1 MSLHCLNLFFSFSII
16 YIVYF
21 FAFLLDF
28 SIFFLFVFSTPGYV
42 KRSHG
47 ETRHAMRR
55 CVLSSLKK
63 KREKRRVRDFLLSRL
78 IIFLTRDSFIA
89 FSRSDVKTEFPVG
102 IYDAISMSMTM
113 INVDEDRSN
122 DPLFVSRLSFN
133 ELIIRFPFFYSSFL
147 PWELLDSIGFC
158 DRPKTRYLNWFS
170 IALGWFGVVSV
181 ILRKRSL
188 SLISDS

>member
-1 MSLHCLNLFFSFSII
+1 MCPCIVLISFFFFYNIHRIFFCVSFR
-16 YIVYF
+16 F
-21 FAFLLDF
+21 FH
-28 SIFFLFVFSTPGYV
+28 FFLFVFSTPGYV

-47 ETRHAMRR
+47 GTRHAMRR

-63 KREKRRVRDFLLSRL
+63 KREKRRVHDFLLSRL
-78 IIFLTRDSFIA
+78 ISLLTRDSFLA
-89 FSRSDVKTEFPVG
+89 FFRSDVKTDFPVG

-113 INVDEDRSN
+113 IDVDEDRSN

-133 ELIIRFPFFYSSFL
+133 KLIIRFPFFYFSFL

-170 IALGWFGVVSV
+170 IALGWFGVVCV